1 MVESP
6 FNQSRVWRPL
16 VIVTVLCLFV
26 LLGACEKPEVEK
38 AEPVRPVKAM
48 KVGDIETIDN
58 SYVPGKARAAQEV
71 DLSFRVDGPLVERP
85 INVGDSIVQ
94 GDLIARIDPRDYEVE
109 LRNTEGR
116 LDNQKAELRRA
127 TSEYQRELRI
137 YKEDPGATSEVAV
150 ERKREARD
158 KARAGIASLEAEV
171 DAARDRLDYTN
182 LRAPFDGTI
191 TKTYVENYQ
200 TVQPNEQIARL
211 LDNRRVKFDMDLP
224 EKWISF
230 VPYIE
235 DVTVIYDAFPN
246 RSVPAEIFEVSKE
259 ASRTTRTYRVTLM
272 MDQPE
277 GARILAGMAGKATGK
292 MRLPEEMA
300 EQQGLTVPPSAVFSP
315 DTGDTS
321 FLWVVDEQNNTVHQ
335 RKVEARTLS
344 DGGVIV
350 DQGVQPGEWVV
361 TAGVHYLREGQEVR
375 ILEDKGE

>member
-1 MVESP
+1 MVDSP
-6 FNQSRVWRPL
+6 FIQPRVWRP
-16 VIVTVLCLFV
+16 VAFVTTLCLFV
-26 LLGACEKPEVEK
+26 LLGACEKPEEEK
-38 AEPVRPVKAM
+38 VEPVRPVKAM

-109 LRNTEGR
+109 LRNTQGR

-191 TKTYVENYQ
+191 TKTYVENFQ
-200 TVQPNEQIARL
+200 TVQPNERIARL

-277 GARILAGMAGKATGK
+277 GVRILAGMAGRATGK
-292 MRLPEEMA
+292 MNLPQEMA

-315 DTGDTS
+315 DTGDAS
-321 FLWVVDEQNNTVHQ
+321 FLWVVDEKNNTVHQ

-350 DQGVQPGEWVV
+350 DQGVEPGEWVV

-375 ILEDKGE
+375 ILEDRGE